1 VRARFR
7 VRPPGRYPQLRERSV
22 AAAAAED
29 QMRLAAA

>member
-1 VRARFR
+1 
-7 VRPPGRYPQLRERSV
+7 VRPPDRYPQLRERSV